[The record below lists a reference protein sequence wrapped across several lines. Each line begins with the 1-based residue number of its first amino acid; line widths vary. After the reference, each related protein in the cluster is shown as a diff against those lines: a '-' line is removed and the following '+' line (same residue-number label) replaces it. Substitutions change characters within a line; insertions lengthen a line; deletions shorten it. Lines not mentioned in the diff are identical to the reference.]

1 MCETGMRKEKGL
13 NRRRMVPVLALTLAT
28 AVGCA
33 TSAALSTEARAESV
47 QATSRLETTYS
58 GLERSVA
65 RGDVLLRSTTK
76 ADVADEATL
85 TDLDMALSQAH
96 AVLGEGVRDS
106 GGTSIFD
113 WASMSADAR
122 HNQQTADEAASASAS
137 LVARMREVR
146 ASIDLEESIEA
157 QEALGIQLDD
167 ARSVRDQNEGKVSDA
182 STMTALKDA
191 IASAE
196 QTFSLDV
203 SVTDASVYQDAAGTL
218 SSASDAVKTSHDEW
232 QKAQEAAAAAA
243 RRASAARYASRSEA
257 QAAAQSG
264 GKVTQ
269 ASDGTWY
276 VSYATGQYVDSS
288 GGVTEYFDNYY
299 VAHRSTGTNG
309 KTIASRPPYVVVDG
323 VKYQYVSERHA
334 AVGSD
339 YNLIKD
345 WATANSGI
353 AFQTCEPDGSVL
365 VTHYEP
371 VG

>member
-1 MCETGMRKEKGL
+1 MEKRKI
-13 NRRRMVPVLALTLAT
+13 VPVLVLTLAT
-28 AVGCA
+28 AVGCVTA
-33 TSAALSTEARAESV
+33 GTLSTEARAESL
-47 QATSRLETTYS
+47 QAASRLETS
-58 GLERSVA
+58 CDGLERSVE
-65 RGDVLLRSTTK
+65 RGDALLRSTMK
-76 ADVADEATL
+76 DDVADEATL
-85 TDLDMALSQAH
+85 TDLDMALCQAH
-96 AVLGEGVRDS
+96 VVLDEGVRDS

-113 WASMSADAR
+113 WASMSADAQ
-122 HNQQTADEAASASAS
+122 HNRQTADEAAFASAA
-137 LVARMREVR
+137 LVTAMQDVR
-146 ASIDLEESIEA
+146 ASIALEQSIEA
-157 QEALGIQLDD
+157 QDALSAQLDD
-167 ARSVRDQNEGKVSDA
+167 ARSVRDQNDGKVSDV
-182 STMTALKDA
+182 STMTTLEDA

-196 QTFSLDV
+196 QTVSLDV
-203 SVTDASVYQDAAGTL
+203 NVTDANVYREATDAL
-218 SSASDAVKTSHDEW
+218 SSASDSVKTSHDEW

-264 GKVTQ
+264 GTVAQ

-309 KTIASRPPYVVVDG
+309 QTIASRPTYVVVDG
-323 VKYQYVSERHA
+323 VRYQYVSERHA

-345 WATANSGI
+345 WATANGGI